1 MDRSIHVVVVQFKP
15 RKGDYAA
22 NLARLA
28 GIFSQIDSLDPRPD
42 VAVFAET
49 ALTGYFVE
57 GGVRDVALTAGAFA
71 RDLQA
76 QYASA
81 VTTPRTL
88 DVCIGFY
95 EVWNNAFY
103 NSALYVTLGQDGP
116 VIRHVHRKLFLPT
129 YGLFDEERF
138 VDRGFEVRAFETEW
152 GRTAMLI
159 CEDAWHSL
167 TGTVAAL
174 DGATMLFVLSASPAR
189 GVWPREDEGPVPA
202 NLKRWE
208 RLARDIAEEHGVF
221 VALVNL
227 VGTEGGKT
235 FSGGS
240 IICGP
245 HGDVRARAPLW
256 DETMMTI
263 SLDPQDITRARSDV
277 PLLTDLQ
284 TMMPHLMR
292 AVDRIQA
299 GERFVLTYDDAPTDG
314 GPLTPVGS
322 EADGERA
329 DAPSTEETARRP
341 SEEKGPKKV
350 PHAEEAK
357 PAKKVSRATKQP
369 SASRSTA
376 KAGTDASRN
385 GSDPLPVL
393 RAAES
398 RSGPPPLEID
408 PELTAGWL
416 VSFLREEF
424 ERRGFEK
431 SVVGLSGGVDS
442 AVTAYL
448 SAEALGKNNVL
459 AVRMPYRTSNPDS
472 LAHAQLVI
480 DQLGI
485 ESRTIDISPA
495 VDGYLTNEPEA
506 DPARRGNVMARE
518 RMIVLFDQSAK
529 SHALPVGTGNK
540 TERLLGYFTWHADD
554 SPPINP
560 LGDLF
565 KTQVWQLAKF
575 LGVPDVIVG
584 KPASADLIEGQTDEG
599 DFGVS
604 YAEADKILNWLVSGY
619 SPTALAARGFDSD
632 KVELVRK
639 RLAGTHWKRKLPTVA
654 LLSPTGIGESYLRPV
669 DY

>member
-1 MDRSIHVVVVQFKP
+1 MHRSIHLAVVQFKP
-15 RKGDYAA
+15 RKGDYAT

-28 GIFSQIDSLDPRPD
+28 GVFSQLDALEPHPD

-57 GGVRDVALTAGAFA
+57 GGVRDVAMTAGAFA
-71 RDLQA
+71 RDLNA
-76 QYASA
+76 QYSTA
-81 VTTPRTL
+81 VDTPRPL

-103 NSALYVTLGQDGP
+103 NSALYVTLGAPNGQP
-116 VIRHVHRKLFLPT
+116 LIRHVHRKLFLPT

-138 VDRGFEVRAFETEW
+138 VDRGFEVRAFDTDW
-152 GRTAMLI
+152 GRAAMLI
-159 CEDAWHSL
+159 CEDAWHSM
-167 TGTVAAL
+167 TATVAAL
-174 DGATMLFVLSASPAR
+174 DGASTIFILSASPAR
-189 GVWPREDEGPVPA
+189 GVWPREEEGPVPA

-208 RLARDIAEEHGVF
+208 RLARDIAEEQGVF

-227 VGTEGGKT
+227 VGTEGGKS
-235 FSGGS
+235 FYGGS
-240 IICGP
+240 IITGP
-245 HGDVRARAPLW
+245 HGDVRAKAPLW
-256 DETMMTI
+256 DETILTI
-263 SLDPQDITRARSDV
+263 TLDPNDLTRARSDA

-292 AVDRIQA
+292 TVDRIQA
-299 GERFVLTYDDAPTDG
+299 GERLTLSYDDAPAQG
-314 GPLTPVGS
+314 GPLTPAGK
-322 EADGERA
+322 AGDGERA

-341 SEEKGPKKV
+341 
-350 PHAEEAK
+350 AQK
-357 PAKKVSRATKQP
+357 PSKRRKSTK
-369 SASRSTA
+369 
-376 KAGTDASRN
+376 ASRN
-385 GSDPLPVL
+385 GSEPITVVHAP
-393 RAAES
+393 AAP
-398 RSGPPPLEID
+398 GGAPPLEID
-408 PELTAGWL
+408 TELTEGWL

-431 SVVGLSGGVDS
+431 AVVGLSGGVDS
-442 AVTAYL
+442 AVTTYL
-448 SAEALGKNNVL
+448 TAAALGAENVIAFRL
-459 AVRMPYRTSNPDS
+459 PYRTSNPES

-480 DQLGI
+480 DALGV

-495 VDGYLTNEPEA
+495 VDGYLSHEPDA

-529 SHALPVGTGNK
+529 YRALPVGTGNK

-565 KTQVWQLAKF
+565 KTQVWELARH
-575 LGVPDVIVG
+575 LGVPDVIVS

-599 DFGVS
+599 DFGIS
-604 YAEADKILNWLVSGY
+604 YEEADQILNWLVSGY
-619 SPTALAARGFDSD
+619 SPAALIERGFDAA

-654 LLSPTGIGESYLRPV
+654 MLSPSGIGEAYLRPV

>member
-1 MDRSIHVVVVQFKP
+1 MDRSIHLVVVQFKP

-22 NLARLA
+22 NLARLV

-57 GGVRDVALTAGAFA
+57 GGVRDVAMTAGAFA

-81 VTTPRTL
+81 ATTPRPL

-103 NSALYVTLGQDGP
+103 NSALYVTLGGDQP

-138 VDRGFEVRAFETEW
+138 VDRGFEVRAFDTDW
-152 GRTAMLI
+152 GRAAMLI
-159 CEDAWHSL
+159 CEDAWHSF

-174 DGATMLFVLSASPAR
+174 DGATMVFVVAASPAR
-189 GVWPREDEGPVPA
+189 GIWPREDEGPVPA

-235 FSGGS
+235 FAGGS

-256 DETMMTI
+256 DETIMTI
-263 SLDPQDITRARSDV
+263 SLDPQDLTRARSDA

-292 AVDRIQA
+292 TVDRIQA
-299 GERFVLTYDDAPTDG
+299 GERLVLSYDDEPTDG
-314 GPLTPVGS
+314 GPLTPASRSVG
-322 EADGERA
+322 GERA
-329 DAPSTEETARRP
+329 A
-341 SEEKGPKKV
+341 
-350 PHAEEAK
+350 
-357 PAKKVSRATKQP
+357 ATP
-369 SASRSTA
+369 RSATSSRSG
-376 KAGTDASRN
+376 AGSADASRN
-385 GSDPLPVL
+385 GSDPIAVV
-393 RAAES
+393 RAPES

-408 PELTAGWL
+408 PGLTAGWL

-431 SVVGLSGGVDS
+431 AVVGLSGGVDS

-448 SAEALGKNNVL
+448 STKALGKENVV

-480 DQLGI
+480 NELGI
-485 ESRTIDISPA
+485 QSRTIDISPA
-495 VDGYLTNEPEA
+495 VDGYLAGEPDA

-529 SHALPVGTGNK
+529 YHALPVGTGNK

-565 KTQVWQLAKF
+565 KTQVWELAKF
-575 LGVPDVIVG
+575 LGVPDVIVS
-584 KPASADLIEGQTDEG
+584 KPASADLIAGQTDEG
-599 DFGVS
+599 DFGIS

-619 SPTALAARGFDSD
+619 NPASLVARGFGPGM
-632 KVELVRK
+632 VELVRK

>member
-1 MDRSIHVVVVQFKP
+1 LIVPLPYDNFKRMDRSIHLAVVQFKP
-15 RKGDYAA
+15 RKGDYAS
-22 NLARLA
+22 NIARVA
-28 GIFSQIDSLDPRPD
+28 GIFSQIDALEPRPD
-42 VAVFAET
+42 IAVFAET

-76 QYASA
+76 QYVSA

-103 NSALYVTLGQDGP
+103 NSALYVTLGGDKP
-116 VIRHVHRKLFLPT
+116 VITHVHRKLFLPT

-138 VDRGFEVRAFETEW
+138 VDRGFEVRAFDTRW
-152 GRTAMLI
+152 GRAAMLI
-159 CEDAWHSL
+159 CEDAWHSF

-174 DGATMLFVLSASPAR
+174 DGATMVFVVSASPAR

-227 VGTEGGKT
+227 VGTEGGKS
-235 FSGGS
+235 FVGGS
-240 IICGP
+240 IVCGP
-245 HGDVRARAPLW
+245 HGDVRVRGPLW
-256 DETMMTI
+256 DETIMTI
-263 SLDPQDITRARSDV
+263 SLDPHDITRARSDV

-292 AVDRIQA
+292 TVDRIQA
-299 GERFVLTYDDAPTDG
+299 GERLELSYDDEPSEG
-314 GPLTPVGS
+314 GPLTPASRIAG
-322 EADGERA
+322 AERPA
-329 DAPSTEETARRP
+329 ATP
-341 SEEKGPKKV
+341 
-350 PHAEEAK
+350 K
-357 PAKKVSRATKQP
+357 PAKRAKT
-369 SASRSTA
+369 SARSA
-376 KAGTDASRN
+376 DAGRN
-385 GSDPLPVL
+385 GTEPIAVI
-393 RAAES
+393 RAPES

-408 PELTAGWL
+408 PELTEGWL

-431 SVVGLSGGVDS
+431 AVVGLSGGVDS
-442 AVTAYL
+442 AVTAFL
-448 SAEALGKNNVL
+448 SAKALGKENVV
-459 AVRMPYRTSNPDS
+459 AIRMPYRTSNPDS

-480 DQLGI
+480 DALGI
-485 ESRTIDISPA
+485 QTRTIDISPA
-495 VDGYLTNEPEA
+495 VDGYLTSEPDA

-529 SHALPVGTGNK
+529 YHALPVGTGNK

-565 KTQVWQLAKF
+565 KTQVWELAKF
-575 LGVPDVIVG
+575 LGVPDVIVS
-584 KPASADLIEGQTDEG
+584 KPASADLIAGQTDEG
-599 DFGVS
+599 DFGIS

-619 SPTALAARGFDSD
+619 SPASLVARGFDAD
-632 KVELVRK
+632 KIELVRK

>member
-1 MDRSIHVVVVQFKP
+1 MDRSIHLVVIQLKP

-22 NLARLA
+22 NLARLT
-28 GIFSQIDSLDPRPD
+28 GIFSQIDSLEPRPD

-57 GGVRDVALTAGAFA
+57 GGVRDVAMTAGAFA
-71 RDLQA
+71 RDLQS
-76 QYASA
+76 QYTSA
-81 VTTPRTL
+81 VTTPRPL

-103 NSALYVTLGQDGP
+103 NSALYVTLGGNEP

-138 VDRGFEVRAFETEW
+138 VDSGFEVRAFDTGW
-152 GRTAMLI
+152 GRAAMLI

-174 DGATMLFVLSASPAR
+174 DGATTVFVLSASPAR
-189 GVWPREDEGPVPA
+189 GVWRREDEGPVPA

-245 HGDVRARAPLW
+245 HGDVRAQAALW
-256 DETMMTI
+256 DETIMTI
-263 SLDPQDITRARSDV
+263 TLDPHDLTRARSDA
-277 PLLTDLQ
+277 PLLNDLEK
-284 TMMPHLMR
+284 MMPHLMR
-292 AVDRIQA
+292 NVDRIQA
-299 GERFVLTYDDAPTDG
+299 GEPFALAYDNARTDG
-314 GPLTPVGS
+314 GPLTPAGKRT
-322 EADGERA
+322 DGERA
-329 DAPSTEETARRP
+329 DAASTEETSRQ
-341 SEEKGPKKV
+341 S
-350 PHAEEAK
+350 AK
-357 PAKKVSRATKQP
+357 RSRKTAATKKTEAGSQP
-369 SASRSTA
+369 STRN
-376 KAGTDASRN
+376 RN
-385 GSDPLPVL
+385 GSEPIAVVRTPDGPG
-393 RAAES
+393 
-398 RSGPPPLEID
+398 GPPPLEID
-408 PELTAGWL
+408 AELTAGWL

-431 SVVGLSGGVDS
+431 AVIGLSGGVDS

-448 SAEALGKNNVL
+448 TAQALGPENVI

-480 DQLGI
+480 DQLKI
-485 ESRTIDISPA
+485 QSRTIDISPA
-495 VDGYLTNEPEA
+495 VDGYLAHESDA

-529 SHALPVGTGNK
+529 YHALPVGTGNK

-554 SPPINP
+554 SPPINA

-565 KTQVWQLAKF
+565 KTQVWQLARF

-599 DFGVS
+599 DFGIS
-604 YAEADKILNWLVSGY
+604 YAEADEILNWLVSGY
-619 SPTALAARGFDSD
+619 SPTVLVDRGFDAT

-654 LLSPTGIGESYLRPV
+654 MVSATGIGEAYLRPV

>member
-1 MDRSIHVVVVQFKP
+1 MDRSIHLVVIQLKP
-15 RKGDYAA
+15 RKGDYAV
-22 NLARLA
+22 NLARLT
-28 GIFSQIDSLDPRPD
+28 GIFSQIDVLEPRPD

-57 GGVRDVALTAGAFA
+57 GGVRDVAITAGAFA

-76 QYASA
+76 QYTSA
-81 VTTPRTL
+81 VTTPRPL

-103 NSALYVTLGQDGP
+103 NSALYVTLGGDGP

-138 VDRGFEVRAFETEW
+138 VDSGFDVRAFDTDW
-152 GRTAMLI
+152 GRAAMLI

-174 DGATMLFVLSASPAR
+174 DGATTIFVLSASPAR
-189 GVWPREDEGPVPA
+189 GVWRREDEGPVPA

-245 HGDVRARAPLW
+245 HGDVRAQAPLW
-256 DETMMTI
+256 DETIMTI
-263 SLDPQDITRARSDV
+263 TLDPHDLTRARSDA
-277 PLLTDLQ
+277 PLLNDLQ

-292 AVDRIQA
+292 NVDRIQA
-299 GERFVLTYDDAPTDG
+299 GESPALSYDDARTDG
-314 GPLTPVGS
+314 GPLTPAGRQ
-322 EADGERA
+322 ADGEHA
-329 DAPSTEETARRP
+329 DAASTEETTRQ
-341 SEEKGPKKV
+341 
-350 PHAEEAK
+350 
-357 PAKKVSRATKQP
+357 PAKKSRKASAAANKSAPSSRA
-369 SASRSTA
+369 
-376 KAGTDASRN
+376 GTRSRN
-385 GSDPLPVL
+385 GSEPIPVVRTL
-393 RAAES
+393 S
-398 RSGPPPLEID
+398 GPGGPPPLEID

-431 SVVGLSGGVDS
+431 AVLGLSGGVDS

-448 SAEALGKNNVL
+448 SSEALGAQNVV

-480 DQLGI
+480 DQLKI
-485 ESRTIDISPA
+485 QSRTIDISPA
-495 VDGYLTNEPEA
+495 VDGYLATEGDA

-529 SHALPVGTGNK
+529 YHALPVGTGNK

-565 KTQVWQLAKF
+565 KTQVWQLARF
-575 LGVPDVIVG
+575 LGVPDVIVS
-584 KPASADLIEGQTDEG
+584 KPASADLIEGQTDER
-599 DFGVS
+599 DFGIS
-604 YAEADKILNWLVSGY
+604 YAEADEILNWLVSGY
-619 SPTALAARGFDSD
+619 SPTVLDARGFDSA

-654 LLSPTGIGESYLRPV
+654 MLSATGIGEAYLRPV

>member
-1 MDRSIHVVVVQFKP
+1 MDRSIHLVVVQFKP
-15 RKGDYAA
+15 RKGDYTA
-22 NLARLA
+22 NIERLA
-28 GIFSQIDSLDPRPD
+28 GIFSQIDALDPRPD

-57 GGVRDVALTAGAFA
+57 GGVRDVAMTAGALA

-76 QYASA
+76 QYSRA
-81 VTTPRTL
+81 VATPRSL

-95 EVWNNAFY
+95 EMWNNAFY
-103 NSALYVTLGQDGP
+103 NSALYVTLGGGTDEP

-129 YGLFDEERF
+129 YGMFDEERF
-138 VDRGFEVRAFETEW
+138 VDRGFEVRAFDTGW
-152 GRTAMLI
+152 GRAAMLI

-174 DGATMLFVLSASPAR
+174 DGATTIFVLSASPAR
-189 GVWPREDEGPVPA
+189 GVWPREGEGPVPA

-208 RLARDIAEEHGVF
+208 RLARDIAEEQGVF

-240 IICGP
+240 IIAGP
-245 HGDVRARAPLW
+245 YGDIRARAPLW
-256 DETMMTI
+256 DETIMTI
-263 SLDPQDITRARSDV
+263 TLDPEDLTRARSDA

-292 AVDRIQA
+292 TVDRIQA
-299 GERFVLTYDDAPTDG
+299 GERLVLSYDEGASEG
-314 GPLTPVGS
+314 GPLTPPARTASKASSKSAKASKNGS
-322 EADGERA
+322 E
-329 DAPSTEETARRP
+329 PI
-341 SEEKGPKKV
+341 
-350 PHAEEAK
+350 
-357 PAKKVSRATKQP
+357 
-369 SASRSTA
+369 
-376 KAGTDASRN
+376 
-385 GSDPLPVL
+385 PVM
-393 RAAES
+393 RTPDS
-398 RSGPPPLEID
+398 PGGPPPVAID
-408 PELTAGWL
+408 VQLAAGWL
-416 VSFLREEF
+416 VSFLQEEF

-431 SVVGLSGGVDS
+431 AVVGLSGGVDS
-442 AVTAYL
+442 AVTAFL
-448 SAEALGKNNVL
+448 SAQALGPENVIG
-459 AVRMPYRTSNPDS
+459 VRMPYRTSNPES

-480 DQLGI
+480 DKLGL

-495 VDGYLTNEPEA
+495 VDGYLANEPDA
-506 DPARRGNVMARE
+506 DPGRRGNVMARE
-518 RMIVLFDQSAK
+518 RMIVLFDLSAK
-529 SHALPVGTGNK
+529 YKALPVGTGNK

-565 KTQVWQLAKF
+565 KTQVWQLATF
-575 LGVPDVIVG
+575 LGVPDVIVS
-584 KPASADLIEGQTDEG
+584 KPASADLIEGQTDER
-599 DFGVS
+599 DFGIS
-604 YAEADKILNWLVSGY
+604 YAEADQILNWLVSGY
-619 SPTALAARGFDSD
+619 SPAALVSRGFDPA

-654 LLSPTGIGESYLRPV
+654 MVSATGIGEAYLRPV

>member
-1 MDRSIHVVVVQFKP
+1 MDRSIHLVVVQLKP
-15 RKGDYAA
+15 RKGDYAT
-22 NLARLA
+22 NLARVA
-28 GIFSQIDSLDPRPD
+28 GIFSQIDSLEPRPD

-57 GGVRDVALTAGAFA
+57 GGIRDVAITAGAFA
-71 RDLQA
+71 RDLQS
-76 QYASA
+76 QYTSA
-81 VTTPRTL
+81 VSTPRPL

-95 EVWNNAFY
+95 EVWNNAYY
-103 NSALYVTLGQDGP
+103 NSALYLTLGGDEP

-129 YGLFDEERF
+129 YGMFDEERF
-138 VDRGFEVRAFETEW
+138 VDRGFEVRAFDTQW
-152 GRTAMLI
+152 GRAAMLI

-174 DGATMLFVLSASPAR
+174 DGATTIFVLSASPAR
-189 GVWPREDEGPVPA
+189 GVWRREDEGPVPA

-240 IICGP
+240 IVCGP
-245 HGDVRARAPLW
+245 HGDVRAQAPLW
-256 DETMMTI
+256 DETIMTI
-263 SLDPQDITRARSDV
+263 TLDPNDLTRARSDA

-292 AVDRIQA
+292 TVDRIQA
-299 GERFVLTYDDAPTDG
+299 GEPLTLTYDDLPTDG
-314 GPLTPVGS
+314 GPLTPARKRG
-322 EADGERA
+322 DGKHG
-329 DAPSTEETARRP
+329 DAPSTEGTTRNPGRKPRKAAVPATRRSAVTP
-341 SEEKGPKKV
+341 QGNTPNLNGTEPIPV
-350 PHAEEAK
+350 M
-357 PAKKVSRATKQP
+357 RAP
-369 SASRSTA
+369 
-376 KAGTDASRN
+376 DAP
-385 GSDPLPVL
+385 G
-393 RAAES
+393 
-398 RSGPPPLEID
+398 GPPPLEID

-424 ERRGFEK
+424 ERRDFK
-431 SVVGLSGGVDS
+431 KAVLGLSGGVDS

-448 SAEALGKNNVL
+448 SAKALGPENVV
-459 AVRMPYRTSNPDS
+459 AVRMPYRTSSPDS
-472 LAHAQLVI
+472 LAHAELVI
-480 DQLGI
+480 DQLKV

-495 VDGYLTNEPEA
+495 VDGYLAHEKDA

-529 SHALPVGTGNK
+529 YRALPVGTGNK

-565 KTQVWQLAKF
+565 KTQVWELARF
-575 LGVPDVIVG
+575 LGVPGVIVD

-599 DFGVS
+599 DFGIS
-604 YAEADKILNWLVSGY
+604 YAEADDILNWLVSGY
-619 SPTALAARGFDSD
+619 SPTLLVSRGFDPA

-654 LLSPTGIGESYLRPV
+654 MVSATGIGEAYLRPV

>member
-1 MDRSIHVVVVQFKP
+1 MDRSIHLVVVQFKP

-22 NLARLA
+22 NLARLV

-57 GGVRDVALTAGAFA
+57 GGVRDVAMTAGAFA

-81 VTTPRTL
+81 ATTPRPL

-103 NSALYVTLGQDGP
+103 NSALYVTLGGDQP

-138 VDRGFEVRAFETEW
+138 VDRGFEVRAFDTDW
-152 GRTAMLI
+152 GRAAMLI
-159 CEDAWHSL
+159 CEDAWHSF

-174 DGATMLFVLSASPAR
+174 DGATMVFVVAASPAR
-189 GVWPREDEGPVPA
+189 GIWPREDEGPVPA

-235 FSGGS
+235 FAGGS

-256 DETMMTI
+256 DETIMTI
-263 SLDPQDITRARSDV
+263 SLDPQDLTRARSDA

-292 AVDRIQA
+292 TVDRIQA
-299 GERFVLTYDDAPTDG
+299 GERLVLSYDDEPTDG
-314 GPLTPVGS
+314 GPLTPASRSVG
-322 EADGERA
+322 GERA
-329 DAPSTEETARRP
+329 A
-341 SEEKGPKKV
+341 
-350 PHAEEAK
+350 
-357 PAKKVSRATKQP
+357 ATP
-369 SASRSTA
+369 RSATSSRSG
-376 KAGTDASRN
+376 AGSADASRN
-385 GSDPLPVL
+385 GSDPIAVV
-393 RAAES
+393 RAPES

-408 PELTAGWL
+408 PGLTAGWL

-431 SVVGLSGGVDS
+431 AVVGLSGGVDS

-448 SAEALGKNNVL
+448 STKALGKENVV

-480 DQLGI
+480 NELGI
-485 ESRTIDISPA
+485 QSRTIDISPA
-495 VDGYLTNEPEA
+495 VDGYLAGEPDA

-529 SHALPVGTGNK
+529 YHALPVGTGNK

-565 KTQVWQLAKF
+565 KTQVWELAKF
-575 LGVPDVIVG
+575 LGVPDVIVS
-584 KPASADLIEGQTDEG
+584 KPASADLIAGQTDEG
-599 DFGVS
+599 DFGIS

-619 SPTALAARGFDSD
+619 NPASLVARGFGPDM
-632 KVELVRK
+632 VELVRK

>member
-1 MDRSIHVVVVQFKP
+1 MDRSIHLVVVQLKP
-15 RKGDYAA
+15 RKGDYSA
-22 NLARLA
+22 NLERLA
-28 GIFSQIDSLDPRPD
+28 GIFSQIDALEPRPD

-57 GGVRDVALTAGAFA
+57 GGVRDVAMTAGAFA

-76 QYASA
+76 QYALA
-81 VTTPRTL
+81 VTTPRPL

-95 EVWNNAFY
+95 EEWNNAFY
-103 NSALYVTLGQDGP
+103 NSAVYVTLGGGSAEP
-116 VIRHVHRKLFLPT
+116 EIRHVHRKLFLPT
-129 YGLFDEERF
+129 YGMFDEERF
-138 VDRGFEVRAFETEW
+138 VDRGFEVRAFDTPS
-152 GRTAMLI
+152 GRAAMLI

-174 DGATMLFVLSASPAR
+174 DGATTLYIVAASPAR
-189 GVWPREDEGPVPA
+189 GIWPREDEGSVPA

-208 RLARDIAEEHGVF
+208 RLARDISEEHGVF

-240 IICGP
+240 IVCGP
-245 HGDVRARAPLW
+245 NGDVRARAPLW
-256 DETMMTI
+256 DETIMTI
-263 SLDPQDITRARSDV
+263 SLDPEDLTRARSDV

-292 AVDRIQA
+292 TVDRIQA
-299 GERFVLTYDDAPTDG
+299 GERLALDYDDAPAEA
-314 GPLTPVGS
+314 GPL
-322 EADGERA
+322 A
-329 DAPSTEETARRP
+329 APQRS
-341 SEEKGPKKV
+341 
-350 PHAEEAK
+350 
-357 PAKKVSRATKQP
+357 AKKAEDVKAP
-369 SASRSTA
+369 AS
-376 KAGTDASRN
+376 KLNGTEPIR
-385 GSDPLPVL
+385 VL
-393 RAAES
+393 RTPKPPG
-398 RSGPPPLEID
+398 GPPPLDID
-408 PELTAGWL
+408 PELAAGWL

-424 ERRGFEK
+424 ERRGFK
-431 SVVGLSGGVDS
+431 KAVVGLSGGVDS
-442 AVTAYL
+442 AVTAFL
-448 SAEALGKNNVL
+448 SAAALGKENVV

-480 DQLGI
+480 EQLGI
-485 ESRTIDISPA
+485 EARTIDISPA
-495 VDGYLTNEPEA
+495 VDGYLSSEPDA

-529 SHALPVGTGNK
+529 YEALPVGTGNK

-560 LGDLF
+560 LGDLY

-575 LGVPDVIVG
+575 LGVPSVIVE

-599 DFGVS
+599 DFGIS
-604 YAEADKILNWLVSGY
+604 YSEADRILNWLVSGY
-619 SPTALAARGFDSD
+619 SPASLATRGFVGE

-654 LLSPTGIGESYLRPV
+654 LVSASGIGESYLRPV

>member
-1 MDRSIHVVVVQFKP
+1 MDRSIHLVVVQLKP

-22 NLARLA
+22 NLARLT
-28 GIFSQIDSLDPRPD
+28 GIFSQIESLDPRPD

-57 GGVRDVALTAGAFA
+57 GGVRDVAMTAGAFA
-71 RDLQA
+71 SDLQS
-76 QYASA
+76 QYTSA
-81 VTTPRTL
+81 VSTPRPL

-103 NSALYVTLGQDGP
+103 NSALYVTLGGDEA

-138 VDRGFEVRAFETEW
+138 VDSGFEVRAFDTDW
-152 GRTAMLI
+152 GRAAMLI

-167 TGTVAAL
+167 TGTIAAL
-174 DGATMLFVLSASPAR
+174 DGATTVFVLSASPAR
-189 GVWPREDEGPVPA
+189 GVWRREGEGAVPA

-245 HGDVRARAPLW
+245 HGDVRAQAPLW
-256 DETMMTI
+256 DETIMTI
-263 SLDPQDITRARSDV
+263 TLDPHDLTRARSDA
-277 PLLTDLQ
+277 PLLNDLEK
-284 TMMPHLMR
+284 MMPHLMR
-292 AVDRIQA
+292 NVDRIQA
-299 GERFVLTYDDAPTDG
+299 GEPLALAYDEGPSDG
-314 GPLTPVGS
+314 GPLTPAGKQT
-322 EADGERA
+322 DGEHG
-329 DAPSTEETARRP
+329 DALSTEKTARHSTRR
-341 SEEKGPKKV
+341 S
-350 PHAEEAK
+350 AK
-357 PAKKVSRATKQP
+357 AKATK
-369 SASRSTA
+369 
-376 KAGTDASRN
+376 KAAAGAQTTIGRRN
-385 GSDPLPVL
+385 GSARIPVV
-393 RAAES
+393 RTPDGPG
-398 RSGPPPLEID
+398 GPPPLDID

-424 ERRGFEK
+424 ERRGFK
-431 SVVGLSGGVDS
+431 KAVFGLSGGVDS
-442 AVTAYL
+442 AVTAFL
-448 SAEALGKNNVL
+448 STQALGAENVI
-459 AVRMPYRTSNPDS
+459 AVRMPYRTSNPES

-480 DQLGI
+480 DQLKI
-485 ESRTIDISPA
+485 QQRTIDISPA
-495 VDGYLTNEPEA
+495 VDGYLAHEPDA

-529 SHALPVGTGNK
+529 YHALPVGTGNK

-560 LGDLF
+560 IGDLF
-565 KTQVWQLAKF
+565 KTQVWQLARF
-575 LGVPDVIVG
+575 LGVPDVIVS
-584 KPASADLIEGQTDEG
+584 KPASADLIAGQTDEA
-599 DFGVS
+599 DFGIN
-604 YAEADKILNWLVSGY
+604 YAEADEILNWLVSGY
-619 SPTALAARGFDSD
+619 SPAVLVGRGFDAT

-639 RLAGTHWKRKLPTVA
+639 RLAGTHWKRRLPTVA
-654 LLSPTGIGESYLRPV
+654 MVSATGIGEAYLRPV

>member
-1 MDRSIHVVVVQFKP
+1 MDRSIHLVVVQFKP

-28 GIFSQIDSLDPRPD
+28 GIFSQIDSFEPRPD

-49 ALTGYFVE
+49 ALTGYFLE
-57 GGVRDVALTAGAFA
+57 GGVRDVALSAGAFA

-76 QYASA
+76 QYTNA
-81 VTTPRTL
+81 VTTPRPL

-95 EVWNNAFY
+95 ELWNNAFY
-103 NSALYVTLGQDGP
+103 NSALYVTLGGDKP
-116 VIRHVHRKLFLPT
+116 VIKHVHRKLFLPT
-129 YGLFDEERF
+129 YSLFDEERF
-138 VDRGFEVRAFETEW
+138 VDRGFEVRAFDTEW
-152 GRTAMLI
+152 GRAAMLI

-174 DGATMLFVLSASPAR
+174 DGATMLFVVSASPAR

-208 RLARDIAEEHGVF
+208 RLARDIAEEHGIF

-240 IICGP
+240 IVCGP
-245 HGDVRARAPLW
+245 HGDVRAQAPLW
-256 DETMMTI
+256 DESLLTI
-263 SLDPQDITRARSDV
+263 SLDPHDLTRARTDL

-292 AVDRIQA
+292 TVDRIQS
-299 GERFVLTYDDAPTDG
+299 GERLALSYDDEPAEG
-314 GPLTPVGS
+314 GPLT
-322 EADGERA
+322 
-329 DAPSTEETARRP
+329 
-341 SEEKGPKKV
+341 
-350 PHAEEAK
+350 
-357 PAKKVSRATKQP
+357 
-369 SASRSTA
+369 SASRSRAADQTRPA
-376 KAGTDASRN
+376 KRSKKETDADASRN
-385 GSDPLPVL
+385 GVDPIPVTRIPDSL
-393 RAAES
+393 G
-398 RSGPPPLEID
+398 GPPPLAID

-416 VSFLREEF
+416 VSFLKEEF
-424 ERRGFEK
+424 ERRDFEK
-431 SVVGLSGGVDS
+431 AVVGVSGGVDS
-442 AVTAYL
+442 AVTTFLA
-448 SAEALGKNNVL
+448 AKALGPGNVI
-459 AVRMPYRTSNPDS
+459 AVRMPYRTSNPES

-480 DQLGI
+480 DALGV
-485 ESRTIDISPA
+485 ESRTIDISPP
-495 VDGYLTNEPEA
+495 VDGYLANEPDA
-506 DPARRGNVMARE
+506 DPGRRGNVMARE

-529 SHALPVGTGNK
+529 FKALPVGTGNK

-565 KTQVWQLAKF
+565 KTQVWELAKF
-575 LGVPDVIVG
+575 LGVPDVIVQ

-599 DFGVS
+599 DFGLS
-604 YAEADKILNWLVSGY
+604 YAEADMILSWLVSGY
-619 SPTALAARGFDSD
+619 TPASLAARGFDPV

>member
-1 MDRSIHVVVVQFKP
+1 MDRSIHLVVVQLKP

-28 GIFSQIDSLDPRPD
+28 GIFSQIDSLEPRPD

-57 GGVRDVALTAGAFA
+57 GGIRDVAMTAGAFA
-71 RDLQA
+71 RDLQS
-76 QYASA
+76 QYTSA
-81 VTTPRTL
+81 VTTPQPL

-103 NSALYVTLGQDGP
+103 NSALYVTLGGGEP
-116 VIRHVHRKLFLPT
+116 VIRHVHRKMFLPT

-138 VDRGFEVRAFETEW
+138 VDSGFEVRAFDTDW
-152 GRTAMLI
+152 GRAAMLV

-174 DGATMLFVLSASPAR
+174 DGATTVFVLSASPAR
-189 GVWPREDEGPVPA
+189 GVWRREDEGPVPA

-245 HGDVRARAPLW
+245 HGDVRAQALLW
-256 DETMMTI
+256 DETIMTI
-263 SLDPQDITRARSDV
+263 TLDPHDLIRARSDA
-277 PLLTDLQ
+277 PLLNDLQ

-292 AVDRIQA
+292 NVDRIHA
-299 GERFVLTYDDAPTDG
+299 GEPFSLTYDDGPTGG
-314 GPLTPVGS
+314 GPLTPAGK
-322 EADGERA
+322 ETDGEHA

-341 SEEKGPKKV
+341 VRKGRKASTTRKL
-350 PHAEEAK
+350 A
-357 PAKKVSRATKQP
+357 VSPQ
-369 SASRSTA
+369 
-376 KAGTDASRN
+376 AGDRNRN
-385 GSDPLPVL
+385 GSEPIPVV
-393 RAAES
+393 RTPNAPG
-398 RSGPPPLEID
+398 GPPPLDID

-424 ERRGFEK
+424 ERRGFDK
-431 SVVGLSGGVDS
+431 AVLGLSGGVDS
-442 AVTAYL
+442 AVTACL
-448 SAEALGKNNVL
+448 TARALGPENVI
-459 AVRMPYRTSNPDS
+459 AMRMPYRTSNPDS

-485 ESRTIDISPA
+485 QSRTIDISPA
-495 VDGYLTNEPEA
+495 VDGYLASEPDA

-518 RMIVLFDQSAK
+518 RMIILFDQSAK
-529 SHALPVGTGNK
+529 FRALPVGTGNK

-554 SPPINP
+554 SPPINA

-565 KTQVWQLAKF
+565 KTQVWQLARF

-584 KPASADLIEGQTDEG
+584 KPASADLIAGQTDES
-599 DFGVS
+599 DFGIS
-604 YAEADKILNWLVSGY
+604 YAEADEILNWLVSGY
-619 SPTALAARGFDSD
+619 SPTLLIGRGFDPA

-654 LLSPTGIGESYLRPV
+654 MVSATGIGEAYLRPV

>member
-1 MDRSIHVVVVQFKP
+1 MDRSIHLVVVQFKP
-15 RKGDYAA
+15 RKGDYAT
-22 NLARLA
+22 NLARVA
-28 GIFSQIDSLDPRPD
+28 GIFSQIDSLEPRPD

-57 GGVRDVALTAGAFA
+57 GGVRDVAITAGAFA
-71 RDLQA
+71 RDLQS
-76 QYASA
+76 QYTSA
-81 VTTPRTL
+81 VNTPRPL

-95 EVWNNAFY
+95 EMWNNAFY
-103 NSALYVTLGQDGP
+103 NSALYVTLGGDGP

-138 VDRGFEVRAFETEW
+138 VDSGFEVRAFDTDW
-152 GRTAMLI
+152 GRAAMLI

-174 DGATMLFVLSASPAR
+174 DGATTVFVLSASPAR
-189 GVWPREDEGPVPA
+189 GVWRRDEEGPVPA

-235 FSGGS
+235 FAGGS

-245 HGDVRARAPLW
+245 HGDVRAQAPLW
-256 DETMMTI
+256 DETIMTI
-263 SLDPQDITRARSDV
+263 TLDPHDLTRARSDA
-277 PLLTDLQ
+277 PLLNDLQ

-292 AVDRIQA
+292 NVDRIQA
-299 GERFVLTYDDAPTDG
+299 GGPRELAYDDAPTDG
-314 GPLTPVGS
+314 GPLTPAGKR
-322 EADGERA
+322 ADGQNA
-329 DAPSTEETARRP
+329 DIPSTEEKTRRP
-341 SEEKGPKKV
+341 AQKGRK
-350 PHAEEAK
+350 AGAS
-357 PAKKVSRATKQP
+357 AKKKSPRASGNGNESIPVMRTP
-369 SASRSTA
+369 DA
-376 KAGTDASRN
+376 AG
-385 GSDPLPVL
+385 
-393 RAAES
+393 
-398 RSGPPPLEID
+398 GPPPLEID

-424 ERRGFEK
+424 ERRDFK
-431 SVVGLSGGVDS
+431 KAVVGLSGGVDS

-448 SAEALGKNNVL
+448 STEALGAENVI

-480 DQLGI
+480 DQLKI
-485 ESRTIDISPA
+485 QSRTIDISPA
-495 VDGYLTNEPEA
+495 VDGYLAHEPDA

-529 SHALPVGTGNK
+529 YRALPVGTGNK

-565 KTQVWQLAKF
+565 KTQVWQLARF
-575 LGVPDVIVG
+575 LGVPDAVVS
-584 KPASADLIEGQTDEG
+584 KPASADLIEGQTDER
-599 DFGVS
+599 DFGIS
-604 YAEADKILNWLVSGY
+604 YAEADVILNWLVSGY
-619 SPTALAARGFDSD
+619 SPAILVASGFDAA

-654 LLSPTGIGESYLRPV
+654 MVSATGIGEAYLRPV

>member
-1 MDRSIHVVVVQFKP
+1 MDRSIHLVVVQLKP
-15 RKGDYAA
+15 RKGDYAT
-22 NLARLA
+22 NLARIA
-28 GIFSQIDSLDPRPD
+28 GIFSQIDALEPRPD

-57 GGVRDVALTAGAFA
+57 GGIRDVAITAGAFA
-71 RDLQA
+71 RDLQS
-76 QYASA
+76 QYTSA
-81 VTTPRTL
+81 VSTPRPL

-95 EVWNNAFY
+95 EVWNNAYY
-103 NSALYVTLGQDGP
+103 NSALYLTLGGDEP

-129 YGLFDEERF
+129 YGMFDEERF
-138 VDRGFEVRAFETEW
+138 VDRGFEVRAFDTNW
-152 GRTAMLI
+152 GRAAMLI

-174 DGATMLFVLSASPAR
+174 DGATTIFVLSASPAR
-189 GVWPREDEGPVPA
+189 GVWRREDEGPVPA

-245 HGDVRARAPLW
+245 HGDVRAQAPLW
-256 DETMMTI
+256 DEAIMTI
-263 SLDPQDITRARSDV
+263 TLDPNDLTRARSDA

-292 AVDRIQA
+292 TVDRIQA
-299 GERFVLTYDDAPTDG
+299 GEPLALVYDDAPTDG
-314 GPLTPVGS
+314 GPLTPVGRR
-322 EADGERA
+322 ADGERA
-329 DAPSTEETARRP
+329 DAPSTEETTR
-341 SEEKGPKKV
+341 GPGRKSRKSA
-350 PHAEEAK
+350 P
-357 PAKKVSRATKQP
+357 PATRKTAVGAQ
-369 SASRSTA
+369 ASTRN
-376 KAGTDASRN
+376 RN
-385 GSDPLPVL
+385 GTEPLPVM
-393 RAAES
+393 RAPDAPG
-398 RSGPPPLEID
+398 GPPPLEID

-424 ERRGFEK
+424 ERRDFRK
-431 SVVGLSGGVDS
+431 AVLGLSGGVDS
-442 AVTAYL
+442 AVTAHL
-448 SAEALGKNNVL
+448 AAEALGPENVV

-480 DQLGI
+480 DKLKV

-495 VDGYLTNEPEA
+495 VDGYLAHEGDA

-529 SHALPVGTGNK
+529 YHALPVGTGNK

-565 KTQVWQLAKF
+565 KTQVWQLARF
-575 LGVPDVIVG
+575 LGVPDVIVD

-599 DFGVS
+599 DFGIS
-604 YAEADKILNWLVSGY
+604 YAEADEILNWLVSGY
-619 SPTALAARGFDSD
+619 SPTLLVSRGFDAT

-654 LLSPTGIGESYLRPV
+654 MVSATGIGEAYLRPV

>member
-1 MDRSIHVVVVQFKP
+1 MDRSIHLVVVQFKP
-15 RKGDYAA
+15 RKGDYSA
-22 NLARLA
+22 NLQRLA
-28 GIFSQIDSLDPRPD
+28 GIFSQIDALEPRPD
-42 VAVFAET
+42 VAVFSET

-57 GGVRDVALTAGAFA
+57 GGVRDVAMTAGVFA

-76 QYASA
+76 QYKSA
-81 VTTPRTL
+81 VSTPRQL

-103 NSALYVTLGQDGP
+103 NSALYVTLGGEGEP
-116 VIRHVHRKLFLPT
+116 RIRHVHRKLFLPT

-138 VDRGFEVRAFETEW
+138 VDRGFEVRAFDTDW
-152 GRTAMLI
+152 GRAAVLI

-174 DGATMLFVLSASPAR
+174 DGATVIFICSASPAR
-189 GVWPREDEGPVPA
+189 GVWAREDEGPIPA

-208 RLARDIAEEHGVF
+208 RLARDIAEEQGVF

-240 IICGP
+240 IIAGP
-245 HGDVRARAPLW
+245 SGDIRARAPLW
-256 DETMMTI
+256 DETLLTI
-263 SLDPQDITRARSDV
+263 TLDPEDLTRARSDV

-292 AVDRIQA
+292 NVDRIQA
-299 GERFVLTYDDAPTDG
+299 GEPFSLNYDDAASSG
-314 GPLTPVGS
+314 GPLTAAGRAGS
-322 EADGERA
+322 GERA
-329 DAPSTEETARRP
+329 DAPSTEESART
-341 SEEKGPKKV
+341 
-350 PHAEEAK
+350 
-357 PAKKVSRATKQP
+357 PAKADKARPRGRDSNRGG
-369 SASRSTA
+369 A
-376 KAGTDASRN
+376 KAKTDKQDRN
-385 GSDPLPVL
+385 GSEPIPVI
-393 RAAES
+393 RAPDS
-398 RSGPPPLEID
+398 PIGPPPLTID

-416 VSFLREEF
+416 TSFLREEF
-424 ERRGFEK
+424 ERRGFTK
-431 SVVGLSGGVDS
+431 AVVGLSGGVDS

-448 SAEALGKNNVL
+448 AARALGPENVV
-459 AVRMPYRTSNPDS
+459 AIRMPYRTSNPDS

-480 DQLGI
+480 DELGI
-485 ESRTIDISPA
+485 ESRTIDISAA
-495 VDGYLTNEPEA
+495 VDGYLTNEPDA

-518 RMIVLFDQSAK
+518 RMIVLFDLSAK
-529 SHALPVGTGNK
+529 YRALPVGTGNK

-565 KTQVWQLAKF
+565 KTQVWELAKF
-575 LGVPDVIVG
+575 LGVPDVIIL

-599 DFGVS
+599 DFGIS
-604 YAEADKILNWLVSGY
+604 YAEADQILNWLVSGY
-619 SPTALAARGFDSD
+619 SPAALASRGFKGE

-654 LLSPTGIGESYLRPV
+654 MVSATGIGEAYLRPV

>member
-1 MDRSIHVVVVQFKP
+1 MDRSIHLVVVQFKP
-15 RKGDYAA
+15 RKGDYVA

-42 VAVFAET
+42 VAVFPET

-57 GGVRDVALTAGAFA
+57 GGVRDIALTAGAFA

-103 NSALYVTLGQDGP
+103 NSALYVTLGGDTP

-138 VDRGFEVRAFETEW
+138 VDRGFEVRAFDTEW
-152 GRTAMLI
+152 GRAAMLI

-174 DGATMLFVLSASPAR
+174 DGATTVFVVAASPAR

-240 IICGP
+240 VVCGP

-256 DETMMTI
+256 DEAIMTI
-263 SLDPQDITRARSDV
+263 SLDPEDLTRARSDV

-292 AVDRIQA
+292 TVDRIQA
-299 GERFVLTYDDAPTDG
+299 GERLVLSYDDAPSEG
-314 GPLTPVGS
+314 GPLTPAGRS
-322 EADGERA
+322 ADGEHA
-329 DAPSTEETARRP
+329 NAPSTEETARRP
-341 SEEKGPKKV
+341 IEESIKASSARVKK
-350 PHAEEAK
+350 PSR
-357 PAKKVSRATKQP
+357 PAVTA
-369 SASRSTA
+369 RSTKGSKGNA
-376 KAGTDASRN
+376 FTVPSPN
-385 GSDPLPVL
+385 GSEPIAVM
-393 RAAES
+393 RAPHS
-398 RSGPPPLEID
+398 GSGPPPLEID

-424 ERRGFEK
+424 ERRGFRK
-431 SVVGLSGGVDS
+431 AVVGLSGGVDS
-442 AVTAYL
+442 AVTAFL
-448 SAEALGKNNVL
+448 SSKALGKENVL
-459 AVRMPYRTSNPDS
+459 AVEMPYRTSNPDS

-480 DQLGI
+480 GELGI
-485 ESRTIDISPA
+485 KSRRIDISPA
-495 VDGYLTNEPEA
+495 VDGYLASEPDA

-529 SHALPVGTGNK
+529 HHALPVGTGNK

-565 KTQVWQLAKF
+565 KTQVWELAKY
-575 LGVPDVIVG
+575 LGVPDVIVS

-599 DFGVS
+599 DFGIS
-604 YAEADKILNWLVSGY
+604 YGEADKILNWLVSGY
-619 SPTALAARGFDSD
+619 SPASLVERGFDPD

>member
-1 MDRSIHVVVVQFKP
+1 
-15 RKGDYAA
+15 
-22 NLARLA
+22 
-28 GIFSQIDSLDPRPD
+28 
-42 VAVFAET
+42 
-49 ALTGYFVE
+49 
-57 GGVRDVALTAGAFA
+57 
-71 RDLQA
+71 
-76 QYASA
+76 
-81 VTTPRTL
+81 
-88 DVCIGFY
+88 
-95 EVWNNAFY
+95 VWNSAFY
-103 NSALYVTLGQDGP
+103 NSALYVTLGGDQP
-116 VIRHVHRKLFLPT
+116 AIRHVHRKLFLPT
-129 YGLFDEERF
+129 YGMFDEERF
-138 VDRGFEVRAFETEW
+138 VDRGFEVRAFDTEW
-152 GRTAMLI
+152 GRAAMLI
-159 CEDAWHSL
+159 FEDAWQSF

-174 DGATMLFVLSASPAR
+174 DGATMVFVVAASPAR

-235 FSGGS
+235 FAGGS

-256 DETMMTI
+256 DETIMTI
-263 SLDPQDITRARSDV
+263 SLDPQDLTRARSDA

-292 AVDRIQA
+292 TVDRIQA
-299 GERFVLTYDDAPTDG
+299 GERLVLSYDDEPTDG
-314 GPLTPVGS
+314 GPFTPASQSAG
-322 EADGERA
+322 GER
-329 DAPSTEETARRP
+329 
-341 SEEKGPKKV
+341 
-350 PHAEEAK
+350 
-357 PAKKVSRATKQP
+357 PAATP
-369 SASRSTA
+369 RSATSSRSG
-376 KAGTDASRN
+376 AGSGDESRN
-385 GSDPLPVL
+385 GSEPIAVV
-393 RAAES
+393 RAPES

-431 SVVGLSGGVDS
+431 AVVGLSGGVDS

-448 SAEALGKNNVL
+448 STKALGKDTVV
-459 AVRMPYRTSNPDS
+459 AGRMPYRTSNPDS
-472 LAHAQLVI
+472 LAHAHLVI
-480 DQLGI
+480 NELDIQ
-485 ESRTIDISPA
+485 SRTIDISPA
-495 VDGYLTNEPEA
+495 VDGYLAGQPDA

-529 SHALPVGTGNK
+529 YHALPVGTGNK

-565 KTQVWQLAKF
+565 KTQVWELAKF
-575 LGVPDVIVG
+575 LGVPDVIVS
-584 KPASADLIEGQTDEG
+584 KPASADLIAGQTDEG
-599 DFGVS
+599 DFGIS

-619 SPTALAARGFDSD
+619 NPASLVARGFDPD
-632 KVELVRK
+632 MVELVRK